1 MNAPDDFPQARALFS
16 VEAEQAVLGG
26 LLLDNDAVD
35 RINGL
40 DAAHFYRDDHRVI
53 FTQILQLVVANR
65 PADVVTVFE
74 ALQAGGRADRAG
86 GLGYLSDMAHR
97 TPSAA
102 NIGRYAEIVRDRA
115 LLRETAVAARK
126 VLELVETPSAMKGTE
141 IVDKAQ
147 ALLAH
152 LAQIGVR
159 REPKFLRDLM
169 PAFVED
175 VDQRATGTVESAIPT
190 GLESLDQA
198 LNGGLR
204 RGNLVIVAGRPSM
217 GKTALTTDI
226 GLNISVDYG
235 VLLLSMEMSDQEIV
249 ARALASRGGIPLSK
263 LLGKIS
269 HGDVQAWTGLTNGIQ
284 HIDSLNFALD
294 DSPALTLLDVRMKAK
309 AHQRKH
315 GLDVLIVDY
324 LGLMTGGEEKMRT
337 QQIGA
342 YSRGLKALAKEL
354 NVPVI
359 ALAQL
364 SRKNEDR
371 PDKKPI
377 LSDLRDS
384 GDIEQ
389 DADVVLFVHRPEM
402 YDPNSPELK
411 GYAEVL
417 IRKQRNGAL
426 SDVPLLYRGALTK
439 FEEWTGPLPMLSHGP
454 AVRKR
459 GIAADL

>member
-40 DAAHFYRDDHRVI
+40 DVAHFYRDDHRVI
-53 FTQILQLVVANR
+53 YGAIVRLVSANK
-65 PADVVTVFE
+65 PADVLTVFE
-74 ALQAGGRADRAG
+74 QLQVEGRAERIG
-86 GLGYLSDMAHR
+86 GLPYLSAVAQN

-126 VLELVETPSAMKGTE
+126 VLELVETPSAMKGSE

-147 ALLAH
+147 GLLAH
-152 LAQIGVR
+152 LAQVGVSR
-159 REPKFLRDLM
+159 GPKMLYDLM
-169 PAFVED
+169 NEFVER
-175 VDQRATGTVESAIPT
+175 VDERYHGSVTAGIST
-190 GLESLDQA
+190 GLESLDAA
-198 LNGGLR
+198 LNGGFHP
-204 RGNLVIVAGRPSM
+204 GNLVIVAGRPSM
-217 GKTALTTDI
+217 GKTALTTDM
-226 GLNISVDYG
+226 GLNMADAGLS
-235 VLLLSMEMSDQEIV
+235 VLLDSMEMSDQELV
-249 ARALASRGGIPLSK
+249 ARAAANRGGIGLSA
-263 LLGKIS
+263 LLSGRL
-269 HGDVQAWTGLTNGIQ
+269 GDTDWPRLTYAIQ
-284 HIDSLNFALD
+284 TMNDMRFAIDDTPAMSLLE
-294 DSPALTLLDVRMKAK
+294 VRTKAK
-309 AHQRKH
+309 AHKRKH

-402 YDPNSPELK
+402 YDPGNEALR

-417 IRKQRNGAL
+417 IRKNRNGAL

>member
-16 VEAEQAVLGG
+16 LEAEQAVLGG
-26 LLLDNDAVD
+26 LLLDNNAVD

-40 DAAHFYRDDHRVI
+40 DAAHFYRDDHRLV
-53 FTQILQLVVANR
+53 FSQIVQLIVANR

-74 ALQAGGRADRAG
+74 MLQSQGRAERIG
-86 GLGYLSDMAHR
+86 GLGYLTELAHR

-102 NIGRYAEIVRDRA
+102 NIARYAEIVRDRA
-115 LLRETAVAARK
+115 MLRETAAAARK
-126 VLELVETPSAMKGTE
+126 VLEMVETPSPMKGAE
-141 IVDKAQ
+141 ILDRAQ
-147 ALLAH
+147 ALLGG
-152 LAQIGVR
+152 LAQVGVR
-159 REPKFLRDLM
+159 REPKFLAELM
-169 PAFVED
+169 TEFVEG
-175 VDQRATGTVESAIPT
+175 VDQRYHGTVETAIPT
-190 GLESLDQA
+190 GIDSLDRA

-217 GKTALTTDI
+217 GKTALTTEI
-226 GLNISVDYG
+226 GLNQSTDYS

-249 ARALASRGGIPLSK
+249 ARAAASRGTIRLSS
-263 LLGKIS
+263 LLNRMEES
-269 HGDVQAWTGLTNGIQ
+269 DWPRLTYAVQACA
-284 HIDSLNFALD
+284 DLNFAVD
-294 DSPALTLLDVRMKAK
+294 DSPALTLLEVRMKAK

-354 NVPVI
+354 NIPVI

-389 DADVVLFVHRPEM
+389 DADVVMFVHRPEM
-402 YDPNSPELK
+402 YDPNNTDLK

-426 SDVPLLYRGALTK
+426 GDVPLLYRGAVTK
-439 FEEWTGPLPMLSHGP
+439 FDEWTGPLPMLSGGP

-459 GIAADL
+459 GIAAEL

>member
-1 MNAPDDFPQARALFS
+1 MNAPDDFPQARALYS
-16 VEAEQAVLGG
+16 LEAEQAVLGG
-26 LLLDNDAVD
+26 LLLDNNAVD
-35 RINGL
+35 RIAGL
-40 DAAHFYRDDHRVI
+40 DSAHFYREDHRLV
-53 FTQILQLVVANR
+53 FAQIVQLVVANR

-74 ALQAGGRADRAG
+74 ALQSQGRAERVG
-86 GLGYLSDMAHR
+86 GLAYLTDLAHR

-102 NIGRYAEIVRDRA
+102 NIARYAEIVRDRA
-115 LLRETAVAARK
+115 MLRETAAAARK
-126 VLELVETPSAMKGTE
+126 VLEMVETPSAMKGAE
-141 IVDKAQ
+141 ILDRAQ
-147 ALLAH
+147 ALLSG

-159 REPKFLRDLM
+159 REPKFLSELM
-169 PAFVED
+169 NEFVEGI
-175 VDQRATGTVESAIPT
+175 DQRYHGTSETAIPT
-190 GLESLDQA
+190 GIEPLDRA

-226 GLNISVDYG
+226 GLNMATTYG

-249 ARALASRGGIPLSK
+249 ARAAASRGNIRLSS
-263 LLGKIS
+263 LLNRMDDS
-269 HGDVQAWTGLTNGIQ
+269 DFPRLTKAIQ
-284 HIDSLNFALD
+284 HVSDLSFAVD
-294 DSPALTLLDVRMKAK
+294 DSPALTLLEVRMKAK
-309 AHQRKH
+309 AQQRKH

-354 NVPVI
+354 NIPVV

-389 DADVVLFVHRPEM
+389 DADVVMFVHRPEM
-402 YDPNSPELK
+402 YDPNNLELK

-426 SDVPLLYRGALTK
+426 GDVPLHYRGAVTK
-439 FEEWTGPLPMLSHGP
+439 FEEWTDPLPLLSGGP

>member
-1 MNAPDDFPQARALFS
+1 MNAPDDFPQSRALHS
-16 VEAEQAVLGG
+16 IEAEQAVLGG
-26 LLLDNDAVD
+26 LLLDNNAVD

-40 DAAHFYRDDHRVI
+40 EPAHFYRADHREVYG
-53 FTQILQLVVANR
+53 QIIRLIVANK

-74 ALQAGGRADRAG
+74 ALQEQGKAEAVG
-86 GLGYLSDMAHR
+86 GLSYLTEVAHR

-102 NIGRYAEIVRDRA
+102 NIARYAEIVRDRA
-115 LLRETAVAARK
+115 LLRETLATARK
-126 VLELVETPSAMKGTE
+126 LQELVETPSAMKGAE
-141 IVDKAQ
+141 ILDRGQ
-147 ALLAH
+147 AMLAR
-152 LAQIGVR
+152 LAQVGVR
-159 REPKFLRDLM
+159 REPKFLSELM
-169 PAFVED
+169 TEFVES
-175 VDQRATGTVESAIPT
+175 VDQRYHGTAETAVPT
-190 GLESLDQA
+190 GIASLDKA

-204 RGNLVIVAGRPSM
+204 RGNLIIVAGRPSM

-226 GLNISVDYG
+226 GLNMASTYG
-235 VLLLSMEMSDQEIV
+235 VLLLSMEMADQEIV
-249 ARALASRGGIPLSK
+249 ARAAANRGNIRLSS
-263 LLGKIS
+263 LLNRME
-269 HGDVQAWTGLTNGIQ
+269 DADWPRLTYAVQA
-284 HIDSLNFALD
+284 IDSLSFAVD
-294 DSPALTLLDVRMKAK
+294 DSPALTLLEVRMKAK

-324 LGLMTGGEEKMRT
+324 LGLMTGGEEKMRA

-354 NVPVI
+354 NIPVI

-389 DADVVLFVHRPEM
+389 DADVVMFIHRPEM
-402 YDPNSPELK
+402 YEPGNTELK
-411 GYAEVL
+411 GFAEVL

-426 SDVPLLYRGALTK
+426 SDVPLLYRGAVTR
-439 FEEWTGPLPMLSHGP
+439 FEEWTGPLPLLNAGTP
-454 AVRKR
+454 VRKR